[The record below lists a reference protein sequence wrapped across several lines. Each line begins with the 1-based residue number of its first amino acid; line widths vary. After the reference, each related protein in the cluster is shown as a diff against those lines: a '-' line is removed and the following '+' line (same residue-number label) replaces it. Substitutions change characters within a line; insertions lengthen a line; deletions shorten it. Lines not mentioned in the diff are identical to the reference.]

1 MIQFLNNIW
10 IALTNENAELV
21 SLLVLPLHPL
31 ESILVMY
38 IFLIIFNIS
47 ANLKQKSIYVITT
60 TLIGI
65 ITLNFIPSPFNVF
78 INYISMLLLIKF
90 IFKLNWLKSLI
101 SLILPIFVVALLNI
115 LFQQPYQTFLNID
128 SNILM
133 NTPLYRILYLV
144 LIYSL
149 GFIICILLNKFKNRK
164 VSFDYIDNMDHK
176 TIVILC
182 LNLFIGFL
190 TLCLQLITSAFYID
204 IVPVIISILN
214 FILLISFLI
223 LSIFSFTRI
232 LKLANTKK
240 DLANAED
247 YNKSLEILYDEVK
260 GFKHDFDNI
269 VSTLD
274 GFIEIDDMVGLKQY
288 FNEVKKDCKIT
299 NNLSIINPRTINNPG
314 IYSLLNNKYFKA
326 TNSGVNFDINYFI
339 DLNNIDINLYHF
351 SRILGILLDNAIEEA
366 QLCENKLVKI
376 SFIRETRNNRAVITI
391 KNTYSNKDVNTE
403 KIFEKGLSGKEHHSG
418 IGLWEVRN
426 YINKN
431 KNLDLFTTKNNNF
444 FIQELSI
451 YDLQKK

>member
-10 IALTNENAELV
+10 IALTTENAELV
-21 SLLVLPLHPL
+21 SLLVLPLYPI
-31 ESILVMY
+31 ESLLVMSLF
-38 IFLIIFNIS
+38 ITIFNIS
-47 ANLKQKSIYVITT
+47 ANWKQKTIYVTLN
-60 TLIGI
+60 TLISI
-65 ITLNFIPSPFNVF
+65 INIMLIPSPFNVF
-78 INYISMLLLIKF
+78 INYISMLILIKI

-115 LFQQPYQTFLNID
+115 LFQHPYQRLLNID

-133 NTPLYRILYLV
+133 NTPLYRILYLL

-149 GFIICILLNKFKNRK
+149 GLISCILLNKFKNRK
-164 VSFDYIDNMDHK
+164 VSFDYIDSMDHK
-176 TIVILC
+176 TIIILC

-274 GFIEIDDMVGLKQY
+274 GFIEIDDMTGLKQY

-326 TNSGVNFDINYFI
+326 TNSGVSFDINYFI
-339 DLNNIDINLYHF
+339 DLNNVDINLYHF

-376 SFIRETRNNRAVITI
+376 SFIRETRNNRAVVTI
-391 KNTYSNKDVNTE
+391 KNSYLNKDVNTE

-426 YINKN
+426 YIKKN
-431 KNLDLFTTKNNNF
+431 KNLDLFTTKNNDF